1 VFERI
6 RTQFAEEI
14 SIVRRIFFW
23 LVHSLRPLKA
33 AELADALGYVADED
47 RFDFTAV
54 PTDPED
60 LLLYCGG
67 LVSLSDADGTIG
79 LAHFSIKEFLLSERI
94 RKSSV
99 HEFYADHELV
109 HADIVTTCISYL
121 SINDFTTGPCYTVR
135 QWSSRLDSQGLMK
148 YAALYWMKHYKRI
161 NPTLAGGVD
170 LRIFEF
176 LTESRTS
183 GNVLAWQQI
192 EERASW
198 LELRLHIPR
207 DERGRSG
214 RPEVND
220 PDVLSPIYHAAHY
233 GLWGV
238 TQLLLEAGYDVN
250 APGGKYKYP
259 TLAAAFGHF
268 RDWPYVSKLI
278 AAGADIHVKSGM
290 GNIAY
295 ANARFGT
302 PEDWWLLKDLVAAGV
317 DLNVRVSHDQYLTI
331 LQAVSIH
338 PSDSA
343 DMVKFLLE
351 HGADANEMDSFPEQD
366 PETHQTKGQLP
377 YGPPL
382 QQAARQGNLKVA
394 QVLLDHGA
402 RIDFARC
409 KNGSPLQAATEG
421 GHAMM
426 VQFLLGKGANVNTK
440 GGDFGS
446 PLQAAAHTGN
456 KVLVE
461 LFIGIDANV
470 NADGGFRGS
479 PLAEAMAQKHFEI
492 VNTLLQNHANP
503 NGGTPNHATPLL
515 IRDGLSLQSRRKKPP
530 VNWAIYHAKLPVIN
544 QLIDAG
550 ADLNI
555 PNGRCNATNHNP
567 SASHPLCVAIQ
578 IANHTIIDLLLSR
591 GVIITNGQCC
601 ALSTAAKGNEFS
613 LFKRLYG
620 EIPSPYDPKSVFLEA
635 FSLNS
640 DENFTRNLIELM
652 RSSSIHFSAD
662 VCGWLLSGHHQS
674 PAKMEFLLKN
684 DANPN
689 TVVVGSQTITRNVTI
704 YGHSTPL
711 IKAIEGRRTQGVDLL
726 LDHGADVNLV
736 NPGKICGSPLFAAMK
751 IGNVGLF
758 RRLLELGAQ
767 PNKSIWVYNG
777 VNVCCWNLLH
787 HAAAESNLEMVN
799 LLLEYGADL
808 HARCD
813 ICPTALWRAA
823 QAEDCQMI
831 KFLVQRGADVNE
843 LDLYGQKILRRAQQ
857 DHLDDACKLLSELG
871 AQSDPPSQRDAR
883 ESTESAVKLFSKEL
897 SKRHAT
903 EDWPW
908 ELLYFR
914 WMMLAR
920 CFYLAND
927 VGNAMIALEQVF
939 RDSYVFEDEFEDEI
953 FHHLPCSMCRST
965 QRGKYHVCKDG
976 DGFGICEDCIG
987 KHERKLKAA
996 GTLDTHEFLTYPR
1009 PFFSTI
1015 PKGFVA
1021 LSETE
1026 FIPRE
1031 DWLENIGANWSFDSV
1046 EAQSC

>member
-14 SIVRRIFFW
+14 SVVRRIFFW

-67 LVSLSDADGTIG
+67 LVSLSDADGTRTIG

-135 QWSSRLDSQGLMK
+135 QLSSRLDSHSLMK

-192 EERASW
+192 EEREGDW
-198 LELRLHIPR
+198 RFMRLGIR
-207 DERGRSG
+207 WNEWGWGG
-214 RPEVND
+214 RPEIND

-238 TQLLLEAGYDVN
+238 TQLLLDAGYDVN
-250 APGGKYKYP
+250 AAGGEYKHP
-259 TLAAAFGHF
+259 ILAAAFGDF
-268 RDWPYVSKLI
+268 RDWAYVSNLI
-278 AAGADIHVKSGM
+278 KAGANIHAKNRM
-290 GNIAY
+290 GNIVY
-295 ANARFGT
+295 ANAKFGT
-302 PEDWWLLKDLVAAGV
+302 PKDWWLLKDLVAAGV
-317 DLNVRVSHDQYLTI
+317 DLNVRVPRDRYLTI
-331 LQAVSIH
+331 LQAVSNH

-351 HGADANEMDSFPEQD
+351 HGADVNKMDSFPEHD
-366 PETHQTKGQLP
+366 PEIHRTNGPLP

-409 KNGSPLQAATEG
+409 EYGSPLQAATEG

-426 VQFLLGKGANVNTK
+426 VQFLLGEGANVNTK
-440 GGDFGS
+440 GGYFGS

-456 KVLVE
+456 KALVE

-470 NADGGFRGS
+470 NADGGFQGS

-492 VNTLLQNHANP
+492 VNTLLQNLANP
-503 NGGTPNHATPLL
+503 NGGTPNYVNSRL
-515 IRDGLSLQSRRKKPP
+515 IGGSLGLAKPP
-530 VNWAIYHAKLPVIN
+530 VNWGIHHAELPAIN

-555 PNGRCNATNHNP
+555 PNGRCEATSHGGP
-567 SASHPLCVAIQ
+567 ASHPLCAAIE
-578 IANHTIIDLLLSR
+578 IANHTIIDLLLSK
-591 GVIITNGQCC
+591 GAVITNGRCC
-601 ALSTAAKGNEFS
+601 ALSTAAWKNKFS

-620 EIPSPYDPKSVFLEA
+620 EIPSPYDPKDVFLDA

-662 VCGWLLSGHHQS
+662 VCGWLLSDHHQS
-674 PAKMEFLLKN
+674 PAKVEFLLKN
-684 DANPN
+684 GANPN
-689 TVVVGSQTITRNVTI
+689 TVIVESQTITRNVTI

-711 IKAIEGRRTQGVDLL
+711 IKAIEGRRTQVVDLL

-777 VNVCCWNLLH
+777 VNLCCWNLLH
-787 HAAAESNLEMVN
+787 NAAAESNLEMVN
-799 LLLEYGADL
+799 LLVEHGADL
-808 HARCD
+808 HTRCD
-813 ICPTALWRAA
+813 LCPTALWRAV

-843 LDLYGQKILRRAQQ
+843 SDIYGRKILRRAQQ
-857 DHLDDACKLLSELG
+857 DHLDDACRLLSELG
-871 AQSDPPSQRDAR
+871 AQSDPPSQTDER
-883 ESTESAVKLFSKEL
+883 EFTEGAVKLFSKEL

-908 ELLYFR
+908 WLPYFR

-927 VGNAMIALEQVF
+927 VGNAMIALELVS
-939 RDSYVFEDEFEDEI
+939 RDGLGEDEF
-953 FHHLPCSMCRST
+953 FPRLPCGMCRKAE
-965 QRGKYHVCKDG
+965 RGKYHLCKDG
-976 DGFGICEDCIG
+976 DRFGICKGCIE

-1009 PFFSTI
+1009 PFFSAI

-1031 DWLENIGANWSFDSV
+1031 DWLESIGANWSFDSV